1 MQFFA
6 ALEASVV
13 TTFDW
18 MIGPSISGNI
28 EGDGM
33 ARARTQQ
40 ECTERSSER
49 RLGCSSQ
56 NIMSILRNGSGGR

>member
-6 ALEASVV
+6 ALEAFVV

-33 ARARTQQ
+33 ARARTQ
-40 ECTERSSER
+40 
-49 RLGCSSQ
+49 
-56 NIMSILRNGSGGR
+56 